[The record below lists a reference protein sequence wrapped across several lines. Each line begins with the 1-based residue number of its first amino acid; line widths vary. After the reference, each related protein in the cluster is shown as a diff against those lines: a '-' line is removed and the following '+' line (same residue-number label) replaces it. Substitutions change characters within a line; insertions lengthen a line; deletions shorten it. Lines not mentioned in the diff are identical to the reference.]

1 MLTHAP
7 LQTLRPLNLL
17 GLAEALGQ
25 QLAQPD
31 LQALPLEERLG
42 LLIDREVPAR
52 ENRRLTRLLQQAKLK
67 VPAGIEDIDYRHPRG
82 LKRSQ
87 VAPLLTG
94 EWLHAQHNMS
104 ITGATGTGKTWL
116 ACAWGNLACR
126 LGCSVRYLPL
136 PRLFEL
142 LRLAHGDGSSLRL
155 IKPWATIDL
164 LILADWGIAPPSATD
179 CKDLLEI
186 MDDRP
191 GTRSTLITS
200 QLPIE
205 HWHTYLGSPTVAD
218 AILARLLHTAHKI
231 QLKGDSMRKTPTELT
246 THEPSEEN
254 FNLSALGNEGVHFRE
269 NPCSLS

>member
-1 MLTHAP
+1 MLTHST
-7 LQTLRPLNLL
+7 LQTLCTLNLL
-17 GLAEALGQ
+17 GMAEALEQ

-31 LQALPLEERLG
+31 LQALSFEERLG
-42 LLIDREVPAR
+42 LLIDREVTAR
-52 ENRRLTRLLQQAKLK
+52 ENRRLTRLLHQAKLK
-67 VPAGIEDIDYRHPRG
+67 VPACIEDIDYRHPRG

-87 VAPLLTG
+87 LAPLLTG
-94 EWLHAQHNMS
+94 EWLRAHHNMC

-126 LGCSVRYLPL
+126 LGCSARYLRL
-136 PRLFEL
+136 PRLFEQL
-142 LRLAHGDGSSLRL
+142 HIAHADGSYLRL
-155 IKPWATIDL
+155 IKTWATIDL
-164 LILADWGIAPPSATD
+164 LILDDWGIAPPSATD

-186 MDDRP
+186 MDDRH

-218 AILARLLHTAHKI
+218 AILDRLLHTAHKI

-246 THEPSEEN
+246 T
-254 FNLSALGNEGVHFRE
+254 RE
-269 NPCSLS
+269 SLE

>member
-1 MLTHAP
+1 MLTHAT
-7 LQTLRPLNLL
+7 LQTLRTLNLL
-17 GLAEALGQ
+17 GMAEALEQ

-31 LQALPLEERLG
+31 LQALTFEERLG
-42 LLIDREVPAR
+42 LLIDREVTSR

-67 VPAGIEDIDYRHPRG
+67 VPACIEDIDYRHPRG
-82 LKRSQ
+82 LKRNQ

-94 EWLHAQHNMS
+94 EWLRAHHNMC

-126 LGCSVRYLPL
+126 LGCSVRYLRL

-155 IKPWATIDL
+155 IKTWATIDL
-164 LILADWGIAPPSATD
+164 LLLDDWGIAPPSATD

-186 MDDRP
+186 MDDRH

-218 AILARLLHTAHKI
+218 AILDRLLHTAHKI
-231 QLKGDSMRKTPTELT
+231 PLKGDSMRKTPTELT
-246 THEPSEEN
+246 THEPAE
-254 FNLSALGNEGVHFRE
+254 
-269 NPCSLS
+269 